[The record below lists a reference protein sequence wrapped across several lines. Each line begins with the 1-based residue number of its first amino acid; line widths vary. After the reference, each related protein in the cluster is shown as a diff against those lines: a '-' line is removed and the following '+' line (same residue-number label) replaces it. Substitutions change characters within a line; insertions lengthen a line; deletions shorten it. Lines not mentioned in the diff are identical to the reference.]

1 MAITVDQFIYAI
13 AGQESGGNYGAV
25 NGRTGALGKY
35 QILPSN
41 IGPWSRQYLGYT
53 VTPSQFL
60 SNPEL
65 QERLARAVLSSY
77 FNQYGARG
85 AAAAWYSGSPS
96 NANNYTRFR
105 SNEPSIGEY
114 VDQVLARAGGAPGGA
129 TTYSNYNNTKLPQIQ
144 SGPEVAPVEQ
154 PAATAMDGFTGN
166 AALEMK
172 GAGLDSPDPAGAAN
186 EQVGL
191 DASNGTPASAQAQAP
206 VSPADLMKQ
215 AEARTAGLPN
225 EMRAAV
231 LAEAKKYLGAPYV
244 YGGSQP
250 GGFDCSGLL
259 QYAFAQVGL
268 SLPRISYDQLRIG
281 TPQQRS
287 KLLPGDFVGFG
298 DGGHI
303 ALYLGNNQILEA
315 PRSGTNVR
323 IRTLGDNENAFG
335 VSLDNLYK

>member
-60 SNPEL
+60 NNPEL
-65 QERLARAVLSSY
+65 QERLARAVLASY

-85 AAAAWYSGSPS
+85 AAAAWYSGSPK

-129 TTYSNYNNTKLPQIQ
+129 TTYSNYNNASLPQIQ

-154 PAATAMDGFTGN
+154 PVASAMDGFTGN
-166 AALEMK
+166 AALEMH
-172 GAGLDSPDPAGAAN
+172 GAGLEKPQPAGAENTQA
-186 EQVGL
+186 GL
-191 DASNGTPASAQAQAP
+191 DANNGTAAAAGQQAP
-206 VSPADLMKQ
+206 QSPADLM
-215 AEARTAGLPN
+215 AEAEKRTAGLPN

-231 LAEAKKYLGAPYV
+231 LAEAKKYLGTPYL
-244 YGGSQP
+244 YGGSNP

-259 QYAFAQVGL
+259 QYSFAQVGL
-268 SLPRISYDQLRIG
+268 SLPRISYDQLRTGSPKEIA
-281 TPQQRS
+281 
-287 KLLPGDFVGFG
+287 KLSPGDFVGFG

-315 PRSGTNVR
+315 PRSGESVR
-323 IRTLGDNENAFG
+323 IRSLGSNENAFG